1 MNDEVFNLLG
11 ENGFV
16 IDKTGE
22 FLKATENVDLK
33 TVVEELVELK
43 STLDKKANEEV
54 DVLTVSKDIMNSVEN
69 IDFIIKGDDIVK
81 SSSAESLK
89 QITETMAKFKESF
102 KFIGEYIAS
111 EKTLRQREEDYLA
124 AKSDLENAI
133 KNIDQRTDLTPALKT
148 REVLRLKNAVI
159 VCKNAGIEA
168 FDLFVENKKHYE
180 ESVRNVDIKEFKEV
194 LLEIVLD
201 LERIINSLSLTA
213 KNKIALRGILNQ
225 MKDSVSNKVLQDKFD
240 ALCQK
245 YSLQFVGKEAA
256 MVKDEMP
263 GETIEENIAEGFER
277 DHNIWTTPVEPI
289 TSNPLDEKNPEKIE
303 KKKNNINWLLDE
315 LKRLNPD
322 NEFELEDTKSTIY
335 DAKINCDKSIKELTL
350 PYGYY
355 YLSNSITNRFSTDA
369 DILNV
374 EIGTLKREET
384 TSVTTEVIPEEVKP
398 NKLEDSLPKP
408 PVVLPENDFD
418 QIRETPITETMDLS
432 EFENDPDYPEYKNDL
447 GVPDFVINTEDVQ
460 NTASR
465 IPANKKTKVTKTR
478 RAKMAQG
485 VKKLLTASAVVGI
498 ASGLA
503 LSSVALATLGGS
515 ALVIKRLISKEYR
528 DNIKASGI
536 VEPMLEEENMPET
549 WQGLKKVIPA
559 FQNGFKKAMNMKRN
573 KVEDDLNDLN
583 EEVAAAVGRGR

>member
-1 MNDEVFNLLG
+1 MNDDVFNLLG

-22 FLKATENVDLK
+22 FLKATENIDLK
-33 TVVEELVELK
+33 TVVDELVELK
-43 STLDKKANEEV
+43 NAMDKKANEEV
-54 DVLTVSKDIMNSVEN
+54 DVLTISKDIMNSVEN
-69 IDFIIKGDDIVK
+69 IDFIIKGDELVK
-81 SSSAESLK
+81 SSNEESLK
-89 QITETMAKFKESF
+89 RIDNAMAKFRESF
-102 KFIGEYIAS
+102 RFIGEYIIS
-111 EKTLRQREEDYLA
+111 ERNLRQREEDYLA
-124 AKSDLENAI
+124 AKNDLENAI

-148 REVLRLKNAVI
+148 REVLRLKNAEE
-159 VCKNAGIEA
+159 VCKKAYIQA
-168 FDLFVENKKHYE
+168 FDLFIENKKHYE
-180 ESVRNVDIKEFKEV
+180 NSIKNVDIREFKDI
-194 LLEIVLD
+194 LSNIVYD
-201 LERIINSLSLTA
+201 LERIINSLSLNS
-213 KNKIALRGILNQ
+213 KNKNEIEKIIREMKSITSNQ
-225 MKDSVSNKVLQDKFD
+225 ELQEQFD

-245 YSLQFVGKEAA
+245 YSLKYVGKEES
-256 MVKDEMP
+256 MVKDEFV
-263 GETIEENIAEGFER
+263 ENVSESFER

-374 EIGTLKREET
+374 EIGTLEREVT
-384 TSVTTEVIPEEVKP
+384 SSVTTEVVPEEVKP

-418 QIRETPITETMDLS
+418 QIRETPITEVMDLS

-515 ALVIKRLISKEYR
+515 ALVIKKLISKEYR

-559 FQNGFKKAMNMKRN
+559 FQNGFKKAMSMIKNRPE
-573 KVEDDLNDLN
+573 EDLKDLDEQV
-583 EEVAAAVGRGR
+583 EEVVGRGR

>member
-148 REVLRLKNAVI
+148 REVLRLKNAEE
-159 VCKNAGIEA
+159 VCKKAYIQA
-168 FDLFVENKKHYE
+168 FDLFIENKKHYE
-180 ESVRNVDIKEFKEV
+180 NSIKNVDIREFKDI
-194 LLEIVLD
+194 LSNIVYD
-201 LERIINSLSLTA
+201 LERIINSLSLNS
-213 KNKIALRGILNQ
+213 KNKNEIEKIIREMKSITSNQ
-225 MKDSVSNKVLQDKFD
+225 ELQEQFD

-245 YSLQFVGKEAA
+245 YSLKYVGKEES
-256 MVKDEMP
+256 MVKDEFV
-263 GETIEENIAEGFER
+263 ENVSESFER

-374 EIGTLKREET
+374 EIGTLEREVT
-384 TSVTTEVIPEEVKP
+384 SSVTTEVVPEEVKP

-418 QIRETPITETMDLS
+418 QIRETPITEVMDLS

-515 ALVIKRLISKEYR
+515 ALVIKKLISKEYR

-559 FQNGFKKAMNMKRN
+559 FQNGFKKAMSMIKNRPE
-573 KVEDDLNDLN
+573 EDLKDLDEQV
-583 EEVAAAVGRGR
+583 EEVVGRGR

>member
-1 MNDEVFNLLG
+1 MNDDVFNLLG
-11 ENGFV
+11 ETGFV

-22 FLKATENVDLK
+22 FLKATENIDLK
-33 TVVEELVELK
+33 TVVDELVELK
-43 STLDKKANEEV
+43 NAMDKKANEEV
-54 DVLTVSKDIMNSVEN
+54 DVLTISKDIMNSVEN
-69 IDFIIKGDDIVK
+69 IDFIIKGDELVK
-81 SSSAESLK
+81 SSNEESLK
-89 QITETMAKFKESF
+89 RIDNAMAKFRESF
-102 KFIGEYIAS
+102 RFIGEYIAS
-111 EKTLRQREEDYLA
+111 ERTLRQREEDYLA

-148 REVLRLKNAVI
+148 REVLRLKNAEE
-159 VCKNAGIEA
+159 VCKMASIEA

-180 ESVRNVDIKEFKEV
+180 ESVRNVDIKQV

-240 ALCQK
+240 ALCKK

-263 GETIEENIAEGFER
+263 GETKKENISEGFER

-374 EIGTLKREET
+374 EIGTLEREVT
-384 TSVTTEVIPEEVKP
+384 ASVTTEVVPEEVKP

-418 QIRETPITETMDLS
+418 QIRETPITEVMDLS

-515 ALVIKRLISKEYR
+515 ALVIKKLISKEYR

-559 FQNGFKKAMNMKRN
+559 FQNGFKKAMSMIKNRPE
-573 KVEDDLNDLN
+573 EDLKDLDEQV
-583 EEVAAAVGRGR
+583 EEVVGRGR

>member
-1 MNDEVFNLLG
+1 MKDDVFNLLG

-22 FLKATENVDLK
+22 FLKATENIDLK
-33 TVVEELVELK
+33 TVVDELVELK
-43 STLDKKANEEV
+43 NAMDKKANEEV
-54 DVLTVSKDIMNSVEN
+54 DVLTISKDIMNSVEN
-69 IDFIIKGDDIVK
+69 IDFIIKGDELVK
-81 SSSAESLK
+81 SSNEESLK
-89 QITETMAKFKESF
+89 RIDNAMAKFRESF
-102 KFIGEYIAS
+102 RFIGEYIIS
-111 EKTLRQREEDYLA
+111 ERTLRQREEDYLA

-148 REVLRLKNAVI
+148 REVLRLKNAEE
-159 VCKNAGIEA
+159 VCKKAYIQA
-168 FDLFVENKKHYE
+168 FDLFIENKKHYE
-180 ESVRNVDIKEFKEV
+180 NSIKNVDIREFKDI
-194 LLEIVLD
+194 LSNIVYD
-201 LERIINSLSLTA
+201 LERIINSLSLNS
-213 KNKIALRGILNQ
+213 KNKNEIEKIIREMKSITSNQ
-225 MKDSVSNKVLQDKFD
+225 ELQEQFD

-245 YSLQFVGKEAA
+245 YSLKYVGKEEA
-256 MVKDEMP
+256 MVKDEFV
-263 GETIEENIAEGFER
+263 ENVSESFER

-289 TSNPLDEKNPEKIE
+289 VPNPLDEKNPEKIE

-322 NEFELEDTKSTIY
+322 NEFELEDTNSPVY
-335 DAKINCDKSIKELTL
+335 DAKINCDKSIKELIL

-374 EIGTLKREET
+374 EIGTLEREVT
-384 TSVTTEVIPEEVKP
+384 ASVTTEVVPEEVKP

-418 QIRETPITETMDLS
+418 QIRETPITEVMDLS

-515 ALVIKRLISKEYR
+515 ALVIKKLISKEYR

-559 FQNGFKKAMNMKRN
+559 FQNGFKKAMSMIKNRPE
-573 KVEDDLNDLN
+573 EDLKDLDEQV
-583 EEVAAAVGRGR
+583 EEVVGRGR

>member
-1 MNDEVFNLLG
+1 MNDDVFNLLG

-22 FLKATENVDLK
+22 FLKATENIDLK
-33 TVVEELVELK
+33 TVVDELVELK
-43 STLDKKANEEV
+43 NAMDKKANEEV
-54 DVLTVSKDIMNSVEN
+54 DVLTISKDIMNYVEN
-69 IDFIIKGDDIVK
+69 IDFIIKGDELVK
-81 SSSAESLK
+81 SSNEESLK
-89 QITETMAKFKESF
+89 RIDNAMAKFRESF
-102 KFIGEYIAS
+102 RFIGEYIIS
-111 EKTLRQREEDYLA
+111 ERNLRQREEDYLA
-124 AKSDLENAI
+124 AKNDLENAI

-148 REVLRLKNAVI
+148 REVLRLKNAEE
-159 VCKNAGIEA
+159 VCKKAYIQA
-168 FDLFVENKKHYE
+168 FDLFIENKKHYE
-180 ESVRNVDIKEFKEV
+180 NSIKNVDIREFKDI
-194 LLEIVLD
+194 LSNIVYD
-201 LERIINSLSLTA
+201 LERIINSLSLNS
-213 KNKIALRGILNQ
+213 KNKNEIEKIIREMKSITSNQ
-225 MKDSVSNKVLQDKFD
+225 ELQEQFD

-245 YSLQFVGKEAA
+245 YSLKYVGKEEA
-256 MVKDEMP
+256 MVKDEFV
-263 GETIEENIAEGFER
+263 ENVSESFER

-289 TSNPLDEKNPEKIE
+289 VPNPLDEKNPEKIE

-322 NEFELEDTKSTIY
+322 NEFELEDTNSPVY
-335 DAKINCDKSIKELTL
+335 DAKINCDKSIKELIL

-374 EIGTLKREET
+374 EIGTLEREVT
-384 TSVTTEVIPEEVKP
+384 APVTTEVVPEEVKP

-418 QIRETPITETMDLS
+418 QIRETPITEVMDLS

-515 ALVIKRLISKEYR
+515 ALVIKKLISKEYR

-559 FQNGFKKAMNMKRN
+559 FQNGFKKAMSMIKNRPE
-573 KVEDDLNDLN
+573 EDLKDLDEQV
-583 EEVAAAVGRGR
+583 EEVVGRGR

>member
-1 MNDEVFNLLG
+1 MNDDVFNLLG

-22 FLKATENVDLK
+22 FLKATENIDLK
-33 TVVEELVELK
+33 TVVDELVELK
-43 STLDKKANEEV
+43 NAMDKKANEEV
-54 DVLTVSKDIMNSVEN
+54 DVLTISKDIMNYVEN
-69 IDFIIKGDDIVK
+69 IDFIIKGDELVK
-81 SSSAESLK
+81 SSNEESLK
-89 QITETMAKFKESF
+89 RIDNAMAKFRESF
-102 KFIGEYIAS
+102 RFIGEYIIS
-111 EKTLRQREEDYLA
+111 ERNLRQREEDYLA

-148 REVLRLKNAVI
+148 REVLRLKNAEE
-159 VCKNAGIEA
+159 VCKKAYIQA
-168 FDLFVENKKHYE
+168 FDLFIENKKHYE
-180 ESVRNVDIKEFKEV
+180 NSIKNVDIREFKDI
-194 LLEIVLD
+194 LSNIVYD
-201 LERIINSLSLTA
+201 LERIINSLSLNS
-213 KNKIALRGILNQ
+213 KNKNEIEKIIREMKSITSNQ
-225 MKDSVSNKVLQDKFD
+225 ELQEQFD

-245 YSLQFVGKEAA
+245 YSLKYVGKEEA
-256 MVKDEMP
+256 MVKDEFV
-263 GETIEENIAEGFER
+263 ENVSESFER

-289 TSNPLDEKNPEKIE
+289 VPNPLDEKNPEKIE

-322 NEFELEDTKSTIY
+322 NEFELEDTNSPVY
-335 DAKINCDKSIKELTL
+335 DAKINCDKSIKELIL

-374 EIGTLKREET
+374 EIGTLEREVT
-384 TSVTTEVIPEEVKP
+384 ASVTTEVVPEEVKP

-418 QIRETPITETMDLS
+418 QIRETPITEVMDLS

-498 ASGLA
+498 ASRLA

-515 ALVIKRLISKEYR
+515 ALVIKKLISKEYR

-559 FQNGFKKAMNMKRN
+559 FQNGFKKAMSMIKNRPE
-573 KVEDDLNDLN
+573 EDLKDLDEQV
-583 EEVAAAVGRGR
+583 EEVVGRGR

>member
-1 MNDEVFNLLG
+1 MNDDVFNLLG

-22 FLKATENVDLK
+22 FLKATENIDLK
-33 TVVEELVELK
+33 TVVDELVELK
-43 STLDKKANEEV
+43 NAMDKKANEEV
-54 DVLTVSKDIMNSVEN
+54 DVLTISKDIMNSVEN
-69 IDFIIKGDDIVK
+69 IDFIIKGDELVK
-81 SSSAESLK
+81 SSNEESLK
-89 QITETMAKFKESF
+89 RIDNAMAKFRESF
-102 KFIGEYIAS
+102 RFIGEYIIS
-111 EKTLRQREEDYLA
+111 ERNLRQREEDYLA

-148 REVLRLKNAVI
+148 REVLRLKNAEE
-159 VCKNAGIEA
+159 VCKKAYIQA
-168 FDLFVENKKHYE
+168 FDLFIENKKHYE
-180 ESVRNVDIKEFKEV
+180 NSIKNVDIREFKDI
-194 LLEIVLD
+194 LSNIVYD
-201 LERIINSLSLTA
+201 LERIINSLSLNS
-213 KNKIALRGILNQ
+213 KNKNEIEKIIREMKSITSNQ
-225 MKDSVSNKVLQDKFD
+225 ELQEQFD

-245 YSLQFVGKEAA
+245 YSLKYVGKEEA
-256 MVKDEMP
+256 MVKDEFV
-263 GETIEENIAEGFER
+263 ENVSESFER

-289 TSNPLDEKNPEKIE
+289 VPNPLDEKNPEKIE

-374 EIGTLKREET
+374 EIGTLEREVT
-384 TSVTTEVIPEEVKP
+384 ASVTTEVVPEEVKP

-418 QIRETPITETMDLS
+418 QIRETPITEVMDLS

-515 ALVIKRLISKEYR
+515 ALVIKKLISKEYR

-549 WQGLKKVIPA
+549 WQGLKKIIPA
-559 FQNGFKKAMNMKRN
+559 FQNGFKKAMSMIKNRPE
-573 KVEDDLNDLN
+573 EDLKDLDEQV
-583 EEVAAAVGRGR
+583 EEVVGRGR

>member
-1 MNDEVFNLLG
+1 MNDDVFNLLG

-22 FLKATENVDLK
+22 FLKATENIDLK
-33 TVVEELVELK
+33 TVVDELVELK
-43 STLDKKANEEV
+43 NAMDKKANEEV
-54 DVLTVSKDIMNSVEN
+54 DVLTISKDIMNSVEN
-69 IDFIIKGDDIVK
+69 IDFIIKGDELVK
-81 SSSAESLK
+81 SSNEESLK
-89 QITETMAKFKESF
+89 RIDNAMAKFRESF
-102 KFIGEYIAS
+102 RFIGEYIIS
-111 EKTLRQREEDYLA
+111 ERNLRQREEDYLA
-124 AKSDLENAI
+124 AKNDLENAI

-148 REVLRLKNAVI
+148 REVLRLKNAEE
-159 VCKNAGIEA
+159 VCKKAYIQA
-168 FDLFVENKKHYE
+168 FDLFIENKKHYE
-180 ESVRNVDIKEFKEV
+180 NSIKNVDIREFKDI
-194 LLEIVLD
+194 LSNIVYD
-201 LERIINSLSLTA
+201 LERIINSLSLNS
-213 KNKIALRGILNQ
+213 KNKNEIEKIIREMKSITSNQ
-225 MKDSVSNKVLQDKFD
+225 ELQEQFD

-245 YSLQFVGKEAA
+245 YSLKYVGKEEA
-256 MVKDEMP
+256 MVKDEFV
-263 GETIEENIAEGFER
+263 ENVSESFER

-289 TSNPLDEKNPEKIE
+289 VPNPLDEKNPEKIE

-322 NEFELEDTKSTIY
+322 NEFELEDTNSPVY
-335 DAKINCDKSIKELTL
+335 DAKINCDKSIKELIL

-374 EIGTLKREET
+374 EIGTLEREVT
-384 TSVTTEVIPEEVKP
+384 SSVTTEVVPEEVKP

-418 QIRETPITETMDLS
+418 QIRETPITEVMDLS

-515 ALVIKRLISKEYR
+515 ALVIKKLISKEYR

-559 FQNGFKKAMNMKRN
+559 FQNGFKKAMSMIKNRPE
-573 KVEDDLNDLN
+573 EDLKDLDEQV
-583 EEVAAAVGRGR
+583 EEVVGRGR

>member
-1 MNDEVFNLLG
+1 MNDDVFNLLG

-22 FLKATENVDLK
+22 FLKATENIDLK
-33 TVVEELVELK
+33 TVVDELVELK
-43 STLDKKANEEV
+43 NAMDKKANEEV
-54 DVLTVSKDIMNSVEN
+54 DVLTISKDIMNSVEN
-69 IDFIIKGDDIVK
+69 IDFIIKGDELVK
-81 SSSAESLK
+81 SSNEESLK
-89 QITETMAKFKESF
+89 RIDNAMAKFRESF
-102 KFIGEYIAS
+102 RFIGEYIAS
-111 EKTLRQREEDYLA
+111 ERTLRQREEDYLA

-148 REVLRLKNAVI
+148 REVLRLKNAEE
-159 VCKNAGIEA
+159 VCKKAYIQA
-168 FDLFVENKKHYE
+168 FDLFIENKKHYE
-180 ESVRNVDIKEFKEV
+180 NSIKNVDIREFKDI
-194 LLEIVLD
+194 LSNIVYD
-201 LERIINSLSLTA
+201 LERIINSLSLNS
-213 KNKIALRGILNQ
+213 KNKNEIEKIIREMKSITSNQ
-225 MKDSVSNKVLQDKFD
+225 ELQEQFD

-245 YSLQFVGKEAA
+245 YSLKYVGKEES
-256 MVKDEMP
+256 MVKDEFV
-263 GETIEENIAEGFER
+263 ENVSESFER

-374 EIGTLKREET
+374 EIGTLEREVT
-384 TSVTTEVIPEEVKP
+384 SSVTTEVVPEEVKP

-418 QIRETPITETMDLS
+418 QIRETPITEVMDLS

-515 ALVIKRLISKEYR
+515 ALVIKKLISKEYR

-559 FQNGFKKAMNMKRN
+559 FQNGFKKAMSMIKNRPE
-573 KVEDDLNDLN
+573 EDLKDLDEQV
-583 EEVAAAVGRGR
+583 EEVVGRGR

>member
-1 MNDEVFNLLG
+1 MNDDVFNLLG

-22 FLKATENVDLK
+22 FLKATENIDLK
-33 TVVEELVELK
+33 TVVDELVELK
-43 STLDKKANEEV
+43 NAMDKKANEEV
-54 DVLTVSKDIMNSVEN
+54 DVLTISKDIMNSVEN
-69 IDFIIKGDDIVK
+69 IDFIIKGDELVK
-81 SSSAESLK
+81 SSNEESLK
-89 QITETMAKFKESF
+89 RIDNAIAKFRENF
-102 KFIGEYIAS
+102 RFIGEYIIS
-111 EKTLRQREEDYLA
+111 ERNLRQREEDYLA

-148 REVLRLKNAVI
+148 REVLRLKNAEE
-159 VCKNAGIEA
+159 VCKKAYIQA
-168 FDLFVENKKHYE
+168 FDLFIENKKHYE
-180 ESVRNVDIKEFKEV
+180 NSIKNVDIREFKDI
-194 LLEIVLD
+194 LSNIVYD
-201 LERIINSLSLTA
+201 LERIINSLSLNS
-213 KNKIALRGILNQ
+213 KNKNEIEKIIREMKSITSNQ
-225 MKDSVSNKVLQDKFD
+225 ELQEQFD

-245 YSLQFVGKEAA
+245 YSLKYVGKEEA
-256 MVKDEMP
+256 MVKDEFV
-263 GETIEENIAEGFER
+263 ENVSESFER

-374 EIGTLKREET
+374 EIGTLEREVT
-384 TSVTTEVIPEEVKP
+384 ASVTTEVVPEEVKP

-418 QIRETPITETMDLS
+418 QIRETPITEVMDLS

-515 ALVIKRLISKEYR
+515 ALVIKKLISKEYR

-559 FQNGFKKAMNMKRN
+559 FQNGFKKAMSMIKNRPE
-573 KVEDDLNDLN
+573 EDLKDLDEQV
-583 EEVAAAVGRGR
+583 EEVVGRGR

>member
-1 MNDEVFNLLG
+1 MNDDIFNLLG

-33 TVVEELVELK
+33 TVVDELVELK
-43 STLDKKANEEV
+43 STLDKKANEDV

-69 IDFIIKGDDIVK
+69 IDFIIKGDDLIK
-81 SSSAESLK
+81 SSSEESLK
-89 QITETMAKFKESF
+89 KINEAMAKFRESF
-102 KFIGEYIAS
+102 RFIGEYIAS
-111 EKTLRQREEDYLA
+111 ERNLRQREEDYLT
-124 AKSDLENAI
+124 AKNDLENAI

-148 REVLRLKNAVI
+148 REVLRLKNAEE
-159 VCKNAGIEA
+159 VCKNAGIQA
-168 FDLFVENKKHYE
+168 FDLFVENKKKYE
-180 ESVRNVDIKEFKEV
+180 NAITNVNINEFKEI
-194 LLEIVLD
+194 LLDIVLD
-201 LERIINSLSLTA
+201 LEIILNSLSLSA
-213 KNKIALRGILNQ
+213 KNKIAIRGILNK
-225 MKDSVSNKVLQDKFD
+225 MKDSISNRVLQEKFD

-245 YSLQFVGKEAA
+245 YSLKYVGKEEA
-256 MVKDEMP
+256 MVKEEMP
-263 GETIEENIAEGFER
+263 SETKEEVSESFEKNN
-277 DHNIWTTPVEPI
+277 NIWTTPVE
-289 TSNPLDEKNPEKIE
+289 TTVSNSLDEKNAEKSE
-303 KKKNNINWLLDE
+303 KKKNNIKWLLDE

-335 DAKINCDKSIKELTL
+335 DAKINCDKSIKELIL

-374 EIGTLKREET
+374 EIGTLKKEEIA
-384 TSVTTEVIPEEVKP
+384 SVIPEVAPEEVIS
-398 NKLEDSLPKP
+398 NELENTESKP

-418 QIRETPITETMDLS
+418 QIRETPVTETMDLS

-478 RAKMAQG
+478 RAKMALG
-485 VKKLLTASAVVGI
+485 VKKLLTASAIVGI

-503 LSSVALATLGGS
+503 LSSVAIATLGGS
-515 ALVIKRLISKEYR
+515 ALVVKRLISKEYR
-528 DNIKASGI
+528 DNIKASGV

-559 FQNGFKKAMNMKRN
+559 FQNGFKKAMNMKRK

>member
-1 MNDEVFNLLG
+1 MNDDVFNLLG

-22 FLKATENVDLK
+22 FLKATENIDLK
-33 TVVEELVELK
+33 TVVDELVELK
-43 STLDKKANEEV
+43 NAMDKKANEEV
-54 DVLTVSKDIMNSVEN
+54 DVLTISKDIMNSVEN
-69 IDFIIKGDDIVK
+69 IDFIIKGDELVK
-81 SSSAESLK
+81 SSNEESLK
-89 QITETMAKFKESF
+89 RIDNAMAKFRESF
-102 KFIGEYIAS
+102 RFIGEYIAS
-111 EKTLRQREEDYLA
+111 ERTLRQREEDYLA

-148 REVLRLKNAVI
+148 REVLRLKNAEE
-159 VCKNAGIEA
+159 VCKKAYIQA
-168 FDLFVENKKHYE
+168 FDLFIENKKHYE
-180 ESVRNVDIKEFKEV
+180 NSIKNVDIREFKDI
-194 LLEIVLD
+194 LSNIVYD
-201 LERIINSLSLTA
+201 LERIINSLSLNS
-213 KNKIALRGILNQ
+213 KNKNEIEKIIREMKSITSNQ
-225 MKDSVSNKVLQDKFD
+225 ELQEQFD

-245 YSLQFVGKEAA
+245 YSLKYVGKEES
-256 MVKDEMP
+256 MVKDEFV
-263 GETIEENIAEGFER
+263 ENVSESFER

-374 EIGTLKREET
+374 EIGTLEREVT
-384 TSVTTEVIPEEVKP
+384 ASVTTEVVPEEVKP

-418 QIRETPITETMDLS
+418 QIRETPITEVMDLS

-515 ALVIKRLISKEYR
+515 ALVIKKLISKEYR

-559 FQNGFKKAMNMKRN
+559 FQNGFKKAMSMIKNRPE
-573 KVEDDLNDLN
+573 EDLKDLDEQV
-583 EEVAAAVGRGR
+583 EEVVGRGR

>member
-1 MNDEVFNLLG
+1 MNDDVFNLLG

-22 FLKATENVDLK
+22 FLKATENIDLK
-33 TVVEELVELK
+33 TVVDELVELK
-43 STLDKKANEEV
+43 NAMDKKANEEV
-54 DVLTVSKDIMNSVEN
+54 DVLTISKDIMNSVEN
-69 IDFIIKGDDIVK
+69 IDFIIKGDELVK
-81 SSSAESLK
+81 SSNEESLK
-89 QITETMAKFKESF
+89 RIDNAMAKFRESF
-102 KFIGEYIAS
+102 RFIGEYIIS
-111 EKTLRQREEDYLA
+111 ERNLRQREEDYLA
-124 AKSDLENAI
+124 AKNDLENAI

-148 REVLRLKNAVI
+148 REVLRLKNAEE
-159 VCKNAGIEA
+159 VCKKAYIQA
-168 FDLFVENKKHYE
+168 FDLFIENKKHYE
-180 ESVRNVDIKEFKEV
+180 NSIKNVDIREFKDI
-194 LLEIVLD
+194 LSNIVYD
-201 LERIINSLSLTA
+201 LERIINSLSLNS
-213 KNKIALRGILNQ
+213 KNKNEIEKIIREMKSITSNQ
-225 MKDSVSNKVLQDKFD
+225 ELQEQFD

-245 YSLQFVGKEAA
+245 YSLKYVGKEEA
-256 MVKDEMP
+256 MVKDEFV
-263 GETIEENIAEGFER
+263 ENVSESFER

-289 TSNPLDEKNPEKIE
+289 VPNPLDEKNPEKIE

-322 NEFELEDTKSTIY
+322 NEFELEDTNSPVY
-335 DAKINCDKSIKELTL
+335 DAKINCDKSIKELIL

-374 EIGTLKREET
+374 EIGTLEREVT
-384 TSVTTEVIPEEVKP
+384 ASVTTEVVTEEVKP

-418 QIRETPITETMDLS
+418 QIRETPITEVMDLS

-515 ALVIKRLISKEYR
+515 ALVIKKLISKEYR

-559 FQNGFKKAMNMKRN
+559 FQNGFKKAMSMIKNRPE
-573 KVEDDLNDLN
+573 EDLKDLDEQV
-583 EEVAAAVGRGR
+583 EEVVGRGR

>member
-1 MNDEVFNLLG
+1 MNDDIFNLLG

-22 FLKATENVDLK
+22 FLKATENIDLK
-33 TVVEELVELK
+33 TVVDELVELK

-69 IDFIIKGDDIVK
+69 IDFIIKGDDLVK
-81 SSSAESLK
+81 SSSEESLK
-89 QITETMAKFKESF
+89 KINEAMAKFRESF
-102 KFIGEYIAS
+102 RFIGEYIAS
-111 EKTLRQREEDYLA
+111 ERNLRQREEDYLT
-124 AKSDLENAI
+124 AKNDLENAI

-148 REVLRLKNAVI
+148 REVLRLKNAEE
-159 VCKNAGIEA
+159 VCKNAGIQA
-168 FDLFVENKKHYE
+168 FDLFVENKKKYE
-180 ESVRNVDIKEFKEV
+180 NAITNVNINEFKEI
-194 LLEIVLD
+194 LLDIVLD
-201 LERIINSLSLTA
+201 LEIILNSLSLSA
-213 KNKIALRGILNQ
+213 KNKIAIRGILNK
-225 MKDSVSNKVLQDKFD
+225 MKDSISNRVLQEKFD

-245 YSLQFVGKEAA
+245 YSLKYVGKEEA
-256 MVKDEMP
+256 MVKEEMP
-263 GETIEENIAEGFER
+263 SETKEEVSESFEKNN
-277 DHNIWTTPVEPI
+277 NIWTTPVETTVPN
-289 TSNPLDEKNPEKIE
+289 SLDEKNAEKSE
-303 KKKNNINWLLDE
+303 KKKNNIKWLLDE

-335 DAKINCDKSIKELTL
+335 DAKINCDKSIKELIL

-374 EIGTLKREET
+374 EIGTLKKEKIA
-384 TSVTTEVIPEEVKP
+384 SVTPEVAPEEVIS
-398 NKLEDSLPKP
+398 NELENTESKP

-418 QIRETPITETMDLS
+418 QIRETPVTETMDLS

-478 RAKMAQG
+478 RAKMALG
-485 VKKLLTASAVVGI
+485 VKKLLTASAIVGI

-503 LSSVALATLGGS
+503 LSSVAIATLGGS
-515 ALVIKRLISKEYR
+515 ALVVKRLISKEYR
-528 DNIKASGI
+528 DNIKASGV

>member
-1 MNDEVFNLLG
+1 MNDDVFNLLG

-22 FLKATENVDLK
+22 FLKATENIDLK
-33 TVVEELVELK
+33 TVVDELVELK
-43 STLDKKANEEV
+43 NAMDKKANEEV
-54 DVLTVSKDIMNSVEN
+54 DVLTISKDIMNSVEN
-69 IDFIIKGDDIVK
+69 IDFIIKGDELVK
-81 SSSAESLK
+81 SSNEESLK
-89 QITETMAKFKESF
+89 RIDNAMAKFRESF
-102 KFIGEYIAS
+102 RFIGEYIAS
-111 EKTLRQREEDYLA
+111 ERTLRQREEDYLA

-148 REVLRLKNAVI
+148 REVLRLKNAEE
-159 VCKNAGIEA
+159 VCKKAYIQA
-168 FDLFVENKKHYE
+168 FDLFIENKKHYE
-180 ESVRNVDIKEFKEV
+180 NSIKNVDIREFKDI
-194 LLEIVLD
+194 LSNIVYD
-201 LERIINSLSLTA
+201 LERIINSLSLNS
-213 KNKIALRGILNQ
+213 KNKNEIEKIIREMKSITSNQ
-225 MKDSVSNKVLQDKFD
+225 ELQEQFD

-245 YSLQFVGKEAA
+245 YSLKYVGKEEA
-256 MVKDEMP
+256 MVKDEFV
-263 GETIEENIAEGFER
+263 ENVSESFER

-289 TSNPLDEKNPEKIE
+289 VPNPLDEKNPEKIE

-322 NEFELEDTKSTIY
+322 NEFELEDTNSPVY
-335 DAKINCDKSIKELTL
+335 DAKINCDKSIKELIL

-374 EIGTLKREET
+374 EIGTLEREVT
-384 TSVTTEVIPEEVKP
+384 ASVTTEVVPEEVKP

-418 QIRETPITETMDLS
+418 QIRETPITEVMDLS

-515 ALVIKRLISKEYR
+515 ALVIKKLISKEYR

-559 FQNGFKKAMNMKRN
+559 FQNGFKKAMSMIKNRPE
-573 KVEDDLNDLN
+573 EDLKDLDEQV
-583 EEVAAAVGRGR
+583 EEVVGRGR

>member
-1 MNDEVFNLLG
+1 MNDDVFNLLG

-22 FLKATENVDLK
+22 FLKATENIDLK
-33 TVVEELVELK
+33 TVVDELVELK
-43 STLDKKANEEV
+43 NAMDKKANEEV
-54 DVLTVSKDIMNSVEN
+54 DVLTISKDIMNSVEN
-69 IDFIIKGDDIVK
+69 IDFIIKGDELVK
-81 SSSAESLK
+81 SSNEESLK
-89 QITETMAKFKESF
+89 RIDNAMAKFRESF
-102 KFIGEYIAS
+102 RFIGEYIIS
-111 EKTLRQREEDYLA
+111 ERNLRQREEDYLA

-148 REVLRLKNAVI
+148 REVLRLKNAEE
-159 VCKNAGIEA
+159 VCKKAYIQA
-168 FDLFVENKKHYE
+168 FDLFIENKKHYE
-180 ESVRNVDIKEFKEV
+180 NSIKNVDIREFKDI
-194 LLEIVLD
+194 LSNIVYD
-201 LERIINSLSLTA
+201 LERIINSLSLNS
-213 KNKIALRGILNQ
+213 KNKNEIEKIIREMKSITSNQ
-225 MKDSVSNKVLQDKFD
+225 ELQEQFD

-245 YSLQFVGKEAA
+245 YSLKYVGKEES
-256 MVKDEMP
+256 MVKDEFV
-263 GETIEENIAEGFER
+263 ENVSESFER

-374 EIGTLKREET
+374 EIGTLEREVT
-384 TSVTTEVIPEEVKP
+384 ASVTTEVVPEEVKP

-418 QIRETPITETMDLS
+418 QIRETPITEVMDLS

-515 ALVIKRLISKEYR
+515 ALVIKKLISKEYR

-559 FQNGFKKAMNMKRN
+559 FQNGFKKAMSMIKNRPE
-573 KVEDDLNDLN
+573 EDLKDLDEQV
-583 EEVAAAVGRGR
+583 EEVVGRGR

>member
-1 MNDEVFNLLG
+1 MKDDVFNLLG

-22 FLKATENVDLK
+22 FLKATENIDLK
-33 TVVEELVELK
+33 TVVDELVELK
-43 STLDKKANEEV
+43 NAMDKKANEEV
-54 DVLTVSKDIMNSVEN
+54 DVLTISKDIMNSVEN
-69 IDFIIKGDDIVK
+69 IDFIIKGDELVK
-81 SSSAESLK
+81 SSNEESLK
-89 QITETMAKFKESF
+89 RIDNAMAKFRESF
-102 KFIGEYIAS
+102 RFIGEYIIS
-111 EKTLRQREEDYLA
+111 ERNLRQREEDYLA

-148 REVLRLKNAVI
+148 REVLRLKNAEE
-159 VCKNAGIEA
+159 VCKKAYIQA
-168 FDLFVENKKHYE
+168 FDLFIENKKHYE
-180 ESVRNVDIKEFKEV
+180 NSIKNVDIREFKDI
-194 LLEIVLD
+194 LSNIVYD
-201 LERIINSLSLTA
+201 LERIINSLSLNS
-213 KNKIALRGILNQ
+213 KNKNEIEKIIREMKSITSNQ
-225 MKDSVSNKVLQDKFD
+225 ELQEQFD

-245 YSLQFVGKEAA
+245 YSLKYVGKEEA
-256 MVKDEMP
+256 MVKDEFV
-263 GETIEENIAEGFER
+263 ENVSESFER

-289 TSNPLDEKNPEKIE
+289 VPNPLDEKNPEKIE

-374 EIGTLKREET
+374 EIGTLEREVT
-384 TSVTTEVIPEEVKP
+384 ASVTTEVVPEEVKP

-418 QIRETPITETMDLS
+418 QIRETPITEVMDLS

-515 ALVIKRLISKEYR
+515 ALVIKKLISKEYR

-559 FQNGFKKAMNMKRN
+559 FQNGFKKAMSMIKNRPE
-573 KVEDDLNDLN
+573 EDLKDLDEQV
-583 EEVAAAVGRGR
+583 EEVVGRGR

>member
-1 MNDEVFNLLG
+1 MNDDVFNLLG

-22 FLKATENVDLK
+22 FLKATENIDLK
-33 TVVEELVELK
+33 TVVDELVELK
-43 STLDKKANEEV
+43 NAMDKKANEEV
-54 DVLTVSKDIMNSVEN
+54 DVLTISKDIMNSVEN
-69 IDFIIKGDDIVK
+69 IDFIIKGDEFVK
-81 SSSAESLK
+81 SSNEESLK
-89 QITETMAKFKESF
+89 RIDNAMAKFRESF
-102 KFIGEYIAS
+102 RFIGEYIAS
-111 EKTLRQREEDYLA
+111 ERTLRQREEDYLA

-148 REVLRLKNAVI
+148 REVLRLKNAEE
-159 VCKNAGIEA
+159 VCKKAYIQA
-168 FDLFVENKKHYE
+168 FDLFIENKKHYE
-180 ESVRNVDIKEFKEV
+180 NSIKNVDIREFKDI
-194 LLEIVLD
+194 LSNIVYD
-201 LERIINSLSLTA
+201 LERIINSLSLNS
-213 KNKIALRGILNQ
+213 KNKNEIEKIIREMKSITSNQ
-225 MKDSVSNKVLQDKFD
+225 ELQEQFD

-245 YSLQFVGKEAA
+245 YSLKYVGKEES
-256 MVKDEMP
+256 MVKDEFV
-263 GETIEENIAEGFER
+263 ENVSESFER

-374 EIGTLKREET
+374 EIGTLEREVT
-384 TSVTTEVIPEEVKP
+384 ASVTTEVVPEEVKP

-418 QIRETPITETMDLS
+418 QIRETPITEVMDLS

-515 ALVIKRLISKEYR
+515 ALVIKKLISKEYR

-559 FQNGFKKAMNMKRN
+559 FQNGFKKAMSMIKNRPE
-573 KVEDDLNDLN
+573 EDLKDLDEQV
-583 EEVAAAVGRGR
+583 EEVVGRGR

>member
-1 MNDEVFNLLG
+1 MNDDVFNLLG

-22 FLKATENVDLK
+22 FLKATENIDLK
-33 TVVEELVELK
+33 TVVDELVELK
-43 STLDKKANEEV
+43 NAMDKKANEEV
-54 DVLTVSKDIMNSVEN
+54 DVLTISKDIMNYVEN
-69 IDFIIKGDDIVK
+69 IDFIIKGDELVK
-81 SSSAESLK
+81 SSNEESLK
-89 QITETMAKFKESF
+89 RIDNAMAKFRESF
-102 KFIGEYIAS
+102 RFIGEYIIS
-111 EKTLRQREEDYLA
+111 ERNLRQREEDYLA

-148 REVLRLKNAVI
+148 REVLRLKNAEE
-159 VCKNAGIEA
+159 VCKKAYIQA
-168 FDLFVENKKHYE
+168 FDLFIENKKHYE
-180 ESVRNVDIKEFKEV
+180 NSIKNVDIREFKDI
-194 LLEIVLD
+194 LSNIVYD
-201 LERIINSLSLTA
+201 LERIINSLSLNS
-213 KNKIALRGILNQ
+213 KNKNEIEKIIREMKSITSNQ
-225 MKDSVSNKVLQDKFD
+225 ELQEQFD

-245 YSLQFVGKEAA
+245 YSLKYVGKEEA
-256 MVKDEMP
+256 MVKDEFV
-263 GETIEENIAEGFER
+263 ENVSESFER

-289 TSNPLDEKNPEKIE
+289 VPNPLDEKNPEKIE

-322 NEFELEDTKSTIY
+322 NEFELEDTNSPVY
-335 DAKINCDKSIKELTL
+335 DAKINCDKSIKELIL

-374 EIGTLKREET
+374 EIGTLEREVT
-384 TSVTTEVIPEEVKP
+384 ASVTTEVVPEEVKP

-418 QIRETPITETMDLS
+418 QIRETPITEVMDLS

-515 ALVIKRLISKEYR
+515 ALVIKKLISKEYR

-559 FQNGFKKAMNMKRN
+559 FQNGFKKAMSMIKNRPE
-573 KVEDDLNDLN
+573 EDLKDLDEQV
-583 EEVAAAVGRGR
+583 EEVVGRGR

>member
-1 MNDEVFNLLG
+1 MNDDVFNLLG

-22 FLKATENVDLK
+22 FLKATENIDLK
-33 TVVEELVELK
+33 TVVDELVELK
-43 STLDKKANEEV
+43 NAMDKKANEEV
-54 DVLTVSKDIMNSVEN
+54 DVLTISKDIMNSVEN
-69 IDFIIKGDDIVK
+69 IDFIIKGDELVK
-81 SSSAESLK
+81 SSNEESLK
-89 QITETMAKFKESF
+89 RIDNAMAKFRESF
-102 KFIGEYIAS
+102 RFIGEYIAS
-111 EKTLRQREEDYLA
+111 ERTLRQREEDYLA
-124 AKSDLENAI
+124 AKNDLENAI

-148 REVLRLKNAVI
+148 REVLRLKNAEE
-159 VCKNAGIEA
+159 VCKKAYIQA
-168 FDLFVENKKHYE
+168 FDLFIENKKHYE
-180 ESVRNVDIKEFKEV
+180 NSIKNVDIREFKDI
-194 LLEIVLD
+194 LSNIVYD
-201 LERIINSLSLTA
+201 LERIINSLSLNS
-213 KNKIALRGILNQ
+213 KNKNEIEKIIREMKSITSNQ
-225 MKDSVSNKVLQDKFD
+225 ELQEQFD

-245 YSLQFVGKEAA
+245 YSLKYVGKEEA
-256 MVKDEMP
+256 MVKDEFV
-263 GETIEENIAEGFER
+263 ENVSESFER

-289 TSNPLDEKNPEKIE
+289 VPNPLDEKNPEKIE

-322 NEFELEDTKSTIY
+322 NEFELEDTNSPVY
-335 DAKINCDKSIKELTL
+335 DAKINCDKSIKELIL

-374 EIGTLKREET
+374 EIGTLEREVT
-384 TSVTTEVIPEEVKP
+384 ASVTTEVVPEEVKP

-418 QIRETPITETMDLS
+418 QIRETPITEVMDLS

-515 ALVIKRLISKEYR
+515 ALVIKKLISKEYR

-559 FQNGFKKAMNMKRN
+559 FQNGFKKAMSMIKNRPE
-573 KVEDDLNDLN
+573 EDLKDLDEQV
-583 EEVAAAVGRGR
+583 EEVVGRGR

>member
-1 MNDEVFNLLG
+1 MNDDVFNLLG

-22 FLKATENVDLK
+22 FLKATENIDLK
-33 TVVEELVELK
+33 TVVDELVELK
-43 STLDKKANEEV
+43 NAMDKKANEEV
-54 DVLTVSKDIMNSVEN
+54 DVLTISKDIMNSVEN
-69 IDFIIKGDDIVK
+69 IDFIIKGDELVK
-81 SSSAESLK
+81 SSNEESLK
-89 QITETMAKFKESF
+89 RIDNAMAKFRESF
-102 KFIGEYIAS
+102 RFIGEYIIS
-111 EKTLRQREEDYLA
+111 ERNLRQREEDYLA

-148 REVLRLKNAVI
+148 REVLRLKNAEE
-159 VCKNAGIEA
+159 VCKKAYIQA
-168 FDLFVENKKHYE
+168 FDLFIENKKHYE
-180 ESVRNVDIKEFKEV
+180 NSIKNVDIREFKDI
-194 LLEIVLD
+194 LSNIVYD
-201 LERIINSLSLTA
+201 LERIINSLSLNS
-213 KNKIALRGILNQ
+213 KNKNEIEKIIREMKSITSNQ
-225 MKDSVSNKVLQDKFD
+225 ELQEQFD

-245 YSLQFVGKEAA
+245 YSLQFVGKEES
-256 MVKDEMP
+256 MVKDEFV
-263 GETIEENIAEGFER
+263 ENVSESFER

-322 NEFELEDTKSTIY
+322 NEFELEDTNSPVY
-335 DAKINCDKSIKELTL
+335 DAKINCDKSIKELIL

-374 EIGTLKREET
+374 EIGTLEREVT
-384 TSVTTEVIPEEVKP
+384 ASVTTEVVPEEVKP

-418 QIRETPITETMDLS
+418 QIRETPITEVMDLS

-515 ALVIKRLISKEYR
+515 ALVIKKLISKEYR

-559 FQNGFKKAMNMKRN
+559 FQNGFKKAMSMIKNRPE
-573 KVEDDLNDLN
+573 EDLKDLDEQV
-583 EEVAAAVGRGR
+583 EEVVGRGR

>member
-1 MNDEVFNLLG
+1 MNDDVFNLLG

-22 FLKATENVDLK
+22 FLKATENIDLK
-33 TVVEELVELK
+33 TVVDELVELK
-43 STLDKKANEEV
+43 NAMDKKANEEV
-54 DVLTVSKDIMNSVEN
+54 DVLTISKDIMNSVEN
-69 IDFIIKGDDIVK
+69 IDFIIKGDELVK
-81 SSSAESLK
+81 SSNEESLK
-89 QITETMAKFKESF
+89 RIDNAMAKFRESF
-102 KFIGEYIAS
+102 RFIGEYIIS
-111 EKTLRQREEDYLA
+111 ERNLRQREEDYLA

-148 REVLRLKNAVI
+148 REVLRLKNAEE
-159 VCKNAGIEA
+159 VCKKAYIQA
-168 FDLFVENKKHYE
+168 FDLFIENKKHYE
-180 ESVRNVDIKEFKEV
+180 NSIKNVDIREFKDI
-194 LLEIVLD
+194 LSNIVYD
-201 LERIINSLSLTA
+201 LERIINSLSLNS
-213 KNKIALRGILNQ
+213 KNKNEIEKIIREMKSITSNQ
-225 MKDSVSNKVLQDKFD
+225 ELQEQFD

-245 YSLQFVGKEAA
+245 YSLQFVGKEES
-256 MVKDEMP
+256 MVKDEFV
-263 GETIEENIAEGFER
+263 ENVSESFER

-374 EIGTLKREET
+374 EIGTLEREVT
-384 TSVTTEVIPEEVKP
+384 SSVTTEVVTEEVKP

-418 QIRETPITETMDLS
+418 QIRETPITEVMDLS

-515 ALVIKRLISKEYR
+515 ALVIKKLISKEYR

-559 FQNGFKKAMNMKRN
+559 FQNGFKKAMSMIKNRPE
-573 KVEDDLNDLN
+573 EDLKDLDEQV
-583 EEVAAAVGRGR
+583 EEVVGRGR

>member
-1 MNDEVFNLLG
+1 MKDDVFNLLG

-22 FLKATENVDLK
+22 FLKATENIDLK
-33 TVVEELVELK
+33 TVVDELVELK
-43 STLDKKANEEV
+43 NAMDKKANEEV
-54 DVLTVSKDIMNSVEN
+54 DVLTISKDIMNSVEN
-69 IDFIIKGDDIVK
+69 IDFIIKGDELVK
-81 SSSAESLK
+81 SSNEESLK
-89 QITETMAKFKESF
+89 RIDNAMAKFRESF
-102 KFIGEYIAS
+102 RFIGEYIIS
-111 EKTLRQREEDYLA
+111 ERNLRQREEDYLA

-148 REVLRLKNAVI
+148 REVLRLKNAEE
-159 VCKNAGIEA
+159 VCKKAYIQA
-168 FDLFVENKKHYE
+168 FDLFIENKKHYE
-180 ESVRNVDIKEFKEV
+180 NSIKNVDIREFKDI
-194 LLEIVLD
+194 LSNIVYD
-201 LERIINSLSLTA
+201 LERIINSLSLNS
-213 KNKIALRGILNQ
+213 KNKNEIEKIIREMKSITSNQ
-225 MKDSVSNKVLQDKFD
+225 ELQEQFD

-245 YSLQFVGKEAA
+245 YSLKYVGKEES
-256 MVKDEMP
+256 MVKDEFV
-263 GETIEENIAEGFER
+263 ENVSESFER

-374 EIGTLKREET
+374 EIGTLEREVT
-384 TSVTTEVIPEEVKP
+384 ASVTTEVVPEEVKP

-418 QIRETPITETMDLS
+418 QIRETPITDVMDLS

-515 ALVIKRLISKEYR
+515 ALVIKKLISKEYR

-559 FQNGFKKAMNMKRN
+559 FQNGFKKAMSMIKNRPE
-573 KVEDDLNDLN
+573 EDLKDLDEQV
-583 EEVAAAVGRGR
+583 EEVVGRGR

>member
-1 MNDEVFNLLG
+1 MNDDVFNLLG

-22 FLKATENVDLK
+22 FLKATENIDLK
-33 TVVEELVELK
+33 TVVDELVELK
-43 STLDKKANEEV
+43 NAMEKKANEEV
-54 DVLTVSKDIMNSVEN
+54 DVLTISKDIMNSVEN
-69 IDFIIKGDDIVK
+69 IDFIIKGDELVK
-81 SSSAESLK
+81 SSNEESLK
-89 QITETMAKFKESF
+89 RIDNAMAKFRESF
-102 KFIGEYIAS
+102 RFIGEYIIS
-111 EKTLRQREEDYLA
+111 ERNLRQREEDYLA

-148 REVLRLKNAVI
+148 REVLRLKNAEE
-159 VCKNAGIEA
+159 VCKKAYIQA
-168 FDLFVENKKHYE
+168 FDLFIENKKHYE
-180 ESVRNVDIKEFKEV
+180 NSIKNVDIREFKDI
-194 LLEIVLD
+194 LSNIVYD
-201 LERIINSLSLTA
+201 LERIINSLSLNS
-213 KNKIALRGILNQ
+213 KNKNEIEKIIREMKSITSNQ
-225 MKDSVSNKVLQDKFD
+225 ELQEQFD

-245 YSLQFVGKEAA
+245 YSLKYVGKEEA
-256 MVKDEMP
+256 MVKDEFV
-263 GETIEENIAEGFER
+263 ENVSESFER

-289 TSNPLDEKNPEKIE
+289 VPNPLDEKNPEKIE

-322 NEFELEDTKSTIY
+322 NEFELEDTNSPVY
-335 DAKINCDKSIKELTL
+335 DAKINCDKSIKELIL

-374 EIGTLKREET
+374 EIGTLEREVT
-384 TSVTTEVIPEEVKP
+384 ASVTTEVVPEEVKH

-418 QIRETPITETMDLS
+418 QIRETPITEVMDLS

-515 ALVIKRLISKEYR
+515 ALVIKKLISKEYR

-559 FQNGFKKAMNMKRN
+559 FQNGFKKAMSMIKNRPE
-573 KVEDDLNDLN
+573 EDLKDLDEQV
-583 EEVAAAVGRGR
+583 EEVVGRGR

>member
-1 MNDEVFNLLG
+1 MNDDVFNLLG

-22 FLKATENVDLK
+22 FLKATENIDLK
-33 TVVEELVELK
+33 TVVDELVELK
-43 STLDKKANEEV
+43 NAMDKKANEEV
-54 DVLTVSKDIMNSVEN
+54 DVLTISKDIMNSVEN
-69 IDFIIKGDDIVK
+69 IDFIIKGDELVK
-81 SSSAESLK
+81 SSNEESLK
-89 QITETMAKFKESF
+89 RIDNAMAKFRESF
-102 KFIGEYIAS
+102 RFIGEYIIS
-111 EKTLRQREEDYLA
+111 ERNLRQREEDYLA

-148 REVLRLKNAVI
+148 REVLRLKNAEE
-159 VCKNAGIEA
+159 VCKKAYIQA
-168 FDLFVENKKHYE
+168 FDLFIENKKHYE
-180 ESVRNVDIKEFKEV
+180 NSIKNVDIREFKDI
-194 LLEIVLD
+194 LSNIVYD
-201 LERIINSLSLTA
+201 LERIINSLSLNS
-213 KNKIALRGILNQ
+213 KNKNEIEKIIREMKSITSNQ
-225 MKDSVSNKVLQDKFD
+225 ELQEQFD

-245 YSLQFVGKEAA
+245 YSLKYVGKEEA
-256 MVKDEMP
+256 MVKDEFV
-263 GETIEENIAEGFER
+263 ENVSESFER

-289 TSNPLDEKNPEKIE
+289 VPNPLDEKNPEKIE

-322 NEFELEDTKSTIY
+322 NEFELEDTNSPVY
-335 DAKINCDKSIKELTL
+335 DAKINCDKSIKELIL

-374 EIGTLKREET
+374 EIGTLEREVT
-384 TSVTTEVIPEEVKP
+384 ASVTTEVVPEEVKP

-418 QIRETPITETMDLS
+418 QIRETPITEVMDLS

-515 ALVIKRLISKEYR
+515 ALVIKKLISKEYR

-559 FQNGFKKAMNMKRN
+559 FQNGFKKAMSMIKNRPE
-573 KVEDDLNDLN
+573 EDLKDLDEQV
-583 EEVAAAVGRGR
+583 EEVVGRGR

>member
-1 MNDEVFNLLG
+1 MNDDVFNLLG

-22 FLKATENVDLK
+22 FLKATENIDLK
-33 TVVEELVELK
+33 TVVDELVELK
-43 STLDKKANEEV
+43 NAMDKKANEEV
-54 DVLTVSKDIMNSVEN
+54 DVLTISKDIMNSVEN
-69 IDFIIKGDDIVK
+69 IDFIIKGDELVK
-81 SSSAESLK
+81 SSNEESLK
-89 QITETMAKFKESF
+89 RIDNAMAKFRESF
-102 KFIGEYIAS
+102 RFIGEYIIS
-111 EKTLRQREEDYLA
+111 ERNLRQREEDYLA
-124 AKSDLENAI
+124 AKSDLGNAI

-148 REVLRLKNAVI
+148 REVLRLKNAEE
-159 VCKNAGIEA
+159 VCKKAYIQA
-168 FDLFVENKKHYE
+168 FDLFIENKKHYE
-180 ESVRNVDIKEFKEV
+180 NSIKNVDIREFKDI
-194 LLEIVLD
+194 LSNIVYD
-201 LERIINSLSLTA
+201 LERIINSLSLNS
-213 KNKIALRGILNQ
+213 KNKNEIEKIIREMKSITSNQ
-225 MKDSVSNKVLQDKFD
+225 ELQEQFD

-245 YSLQFVGKEAA
+245 YSLKYVGKEEA
-256 MVKDEMP
+256 MVKDEFV
-263 GETIEENIAEGFER
+263 ENVSESFER

-322 NEFELEDTKSTIY
+322 NEFELEDTNSPVY
-335 DAKINCDKSIKELTL
+335 DAKINCDKSIKELIL

-374 EIGTLKREET
+374 EIGTLEREVT
-384 TSVTTEVIPEEVKP
+384 ASVTTEVVPEEVKP

-418 QIRETPITETMDLS
+418 QIRETPITEVMDLS

-515 ALVIKRLISKEYR
+515 ALVIKKLISKEYR

-559 FQNGFKKAMNMKRN
+559 FQNGFKKAMSMIKNRPE
-573 KVEDDLNDLN
+573 EDLKDLDEQV
-583 EEVAAAVGRGR
+583 EEVVGRGR

>member
-1 MNDEVFNLLG
+1 MNDDVFNLLG

-22 FLKATENVDLK
+22 FLKATENIDLK
-33 TVVEELVELK
+33 TVVDELVELK
-43 STLDKKANEEV
+43 NAMDKKANEEV
-54 DVLTVSKDIMNSVEN
+54 DVLTISKDIMNSVEN
-69 IDFIIKGDDIVK
+69 IDFIIKGDELVK
-81 SSSAESLK
+81 SSNEESLK
-89 QITETMAKFKESF
+89 RIDNAMAKFRESF
-102 KFIGEYIAS
+102 RFIGEYIAS
-111 EKTLRQREEDYLA
+111 ERTLRQREEDYLA

-148 REVLRLKNAVI
+148 REVLRLKNAEE
-159 VCKNAGIEA
+159 VCKKAYIQA
-168 FDLFVENKKHYE
+168 FDLFIENKKHYE
-180 ESVRNVDIKEFKEV
+180 NSIKNVDIREFKDI
-194 LLEIVLD
+194 LSNIVYD
-201 LERIINSLSLTA
+201 LERIINSLSLNS
-213 KNKIALRGILNQ
+213 KNKNEIEKIIREMKSITSNQ
-225 MKDSVSNKVLQDKFD
+225 ELQEQFD

-245 YSLQFVGKEAA
+245 YSLKYVGKEEA
-256 MVKDEMP
+256 MVKDEFV
-263 GETIEENIAEGFER
+263 ENVSESFER

-289 TSNPLDEKNPEKIE
+289 VPNPLDEKNPEKIE

-322 NEFELEDTKSTIY
+322 NEFELEDTNSPVY
-335 DAKINCDKSIKELTL
+335 DAKINCDKSIKELIL

-374 EIGTLKREET
+374 EIGTLEREVT
-384 TSVTTEVIPEEVKP
+384 SSVTTEVVPEEVKP

-418 QIRETPITETMDLS
+418 QIRETPITEVMDLS

-515 ALVIKRLISKEYR
+515 ALVIKKLISKEYR

-559 FQNGFKKAMNMKRN
+559 FQNGFKKAMSMIKNRPE
-573 KVEDDLNDLN
+573 EDLKDLDEQV
-583 EEVAAAVGRGR
+583 EEVVGRGR

>member
-1 MNDEVFNLLG
+1 MNDDVFNLLG

-22 FLKATENVDLK
+22 FLKATENIDLK
-33 TVVEELVELK
+33 TVVDELVELK
-43 STLDKKANEEV
+43 NAMDKKANEEV
-54 DVLTVSKDIMNSVEN
+54 DVLTISKDIMNSVEN
-69 IDFIIKGDDIVK
+69 IDFIIKGDELVK
-81 SSSAESLK
+81 SSNEESLK
-89 QITETMAKFKESF
+89 RIDNAMAKFRESF
-102 KFIGEYIAS
+102 RFIGEYIIS
-111 EKTLRQREEDYLA
+111 ERNLRQREEDYLA

-148 REVLRLKNAVI
+148 REVLRLKNAEE
-159 VCKNAGIEA
+159 VCKKAYIQA
-168 FDLFVENKKHYE
+168 FDLFIENKKHYE
-180 ESVRNVDIKEFKEV
+180 NSIKNVDIREFKDI
-194 LLEIVLD
+194 LSNIVYD
-201 LERIINSLSLTA
+201 LERIINSLSLNS
-213 KNKIALRGILNQ
+213 KNKNEIEKIIREMKSITSNQ
-225 MKDSVSNKVLQDKFD
+225 ELQEQFD

-245 YSLQFVGKEAA
+245 YSLKYVGKEEA
-256 MVKDEMP
+256 MVKDEFV
-263 GETIEENIAEGFER
+263 ENVSESFER

-289 TSNPLDEKNPEKIE
+289 VPNPLDEKNPEKIE

-322 NEFELEDTKSTIY
+322 NEFELEDTNSPVY
-335 DAKINCDKSIKELTL
+335 DAKINCDKSIKELIL

-418 QIRETPITETMDLS
+418 QIRETPITEVMDLS

-515 ALVIKRLISKEYR
+515 ALVIKKLISKEYR

-559 FQNGFKKAMNMKRN
+559 FQNGFKKAMSMIKNRPE
-573 KVEDDLNDLN
+573 EDLKDLDEQV
-583 EEVAAAVGRGR
+583 EEVVGRGR

>member
-1 MNDEVFNLLG
+1 MNDDVFNLLG

-22 FLKATENVDLK
+22 FLKATENIDLK
-33 TVVEELVELK
+33 TVVDELVELK
-43 STLDKKANEEV
+43 NAMDKKANEEV
-54 DVLTVSKDIMNSVEN
+54 DVLTISKDIMNSVEN
-69 IDFIIKGDDIVK
+69 IDFIIKGDELVK
-81 SSSAESLK
+81 SSNEESLK
-89 QITETMAKFKESF
+89 RIDNAMAKFRESF
-102 KFIGEYIAS
+102 RFIGEYIAS
-111 EKTLRQREEDYLA
+111 ERTLRQREEDYLA

-148 REVLRLKNAVI
+148 REVLRLKNAEE
-159 VCKNAGIEA
+159 VCKKAYIQA
-168 FDLFVENKKHYE
+168 FDLFIENKKHYE
-180 ESVRNVDIKEFKEV
+180 NSIKNVDIREFKDI
-194 LLEIVLD
+194 LSNIVYD
-201 LERIINSLSLTA
+201 LERIINSLSLNS
-213 KNKIALRGILNQ
+213 KNKNEIEKIIREMKSITSNQ
-225 MKDSVSNKVLQDKFD
+225 ELQEQFD

-245 YSLQFVGKEAA
+245 YSLKYVGKEEA
-256 MVKDEMP
+256 MVKDEFV
-263 GETIEENIAEGFER
+263 ENVSESFER

-289 TSNPLDEKNPEKIE
+289 VPNPLDEKNPEKIE

-322 NEFELEDTKSTIY
+322 NEFELEDTNSPVY
-335 DAKINCDKSIKELTL
+335 DAKINCDKSIKELIL

-374 EIGTLKREET
+374 EIGTLEREVT
-384 TSVTTEVIPEEVKP
+384 APVTTEVVPEEVKP

-418 QIRETPITETMDLS
+418 QIRETPITEVMDLS

-515 ALVIKRLISKEYR
+515 ALVIKKLISKEYR

-559 FQNGFKKAMNMKRN
+559 FQNGFKKAMSMIKNRPE
-573 KVEDDLNDLN
+573 EDLKDLDEQV
-583 EEVAAAVGRGR
+583 EEVVGRGR

>member
-1 MNDEVFNLLG
+1 MKDDVFNLLG

-22 FLKATENVDLK
+22 FLKATENIDLK
-33 TVVEELVELK
+33 TVVDELVELK
-43 STLDKKANEEV
+43 NAMDKKANEEV
-54 DVLTVSKDIMNSVEN
+54 DVLTISKDIMNSVEN
-69 IDFIIKGDDIVK
+69 IDFIIKGDELVK
-81 SSSAESLK
+81 SSNEESLK
-89 QITETMAKFKESF
+89 RIDNAMAKFRESF
-102 KFIGEYIAS
+102 RFIGEYIIS
-111 EKTLRQREEDYLA
+111 ERNLRQREEDYLA

-148 REVLRLKNAVI
+148 REVLRLKNAEE
-159 VCKNAGIEA
+159 VCKKAYIQA
-168 FDLFVENKKHYE
+168 FDLFIENKKHYE
-180 ESVRNVDIKEFKEV
+180 NSIKNVDIREFKDI
-194 LLEIVLD
+194 LSNIVYD
-201 LERIINSLSLTA
+201 LERIINSLSLNS
-213 KNKIALRGILNQ
+213 KNKNEIEKIIREMKSITSNQ
-225 MKDSVSNKVLQDKFD
+225 ELQEQFD

-245 YSLQFVGKEAA
+245 YSLQFVGKEES
-256 MVKDEMP
+256 MVKDEFV
-263 GETIEENIAEGFER
+263 ENVSESFER

-374 EIGTLKREET
+374 EIGTLEREVT
-384 TSVTTEVIPEEVKP
+384 ASVTTEVVTEEVKP

-418 QIRETPITETMDLS
+418 QIRETPITEVMDLS

-515 ALVIKRLISKEYR
+515 ALVIKKLISKEYR

-559 FQNGFKKAMNMKRN
+559 FQNGFKKAMSMIKNRPE
-573 KVEDDLNDLN
+573 EDLKDLDEQV
-583 EEVAAAVGRGR
+583 EEVVGRGR

>member
-1 MNDEVFNLLG
+1 MNDDVFNLLG

-22 FLKATENVDLK
+22 FLKATENIDLK
-33 TVVEELVELK
+33 TVVDELVELK
-43 STLDKKANEEV
+43 NAMDKKANEEV
-54 DVLTVSKDIMNSVEN
+54 DVLTISKDIMNSVEN
-69 IDFIIKGDDIVK
+69 IDFIIKGDELVK
-81 SSSAESLK
+81 SSNEESLK
-89 QITETMAKFKESF
+89 RIDNAMAKFRESF
-102 KFIGEYIAS
+102 RFIGEYIIS
-111 EKTLRQREEDYLA
+111 ERNLRQREEDYLA

-148 REVLRLKNAVI
+148 REVLRLKNAEE
-159 VCKNAGIEA
+159 VCKKAYIQA
-168 FDLFVENKKHYE
+168 FDLFIENKKHYE
-180 ESVRNVDIKEFKEV
+180 NSIKNVDIREFKDI
-194 LLEIVLD
+194 LSNIVYD
-201 LERIINSLSLTA
+201 LERIINSLSLNS
-213 KNKIALRGILNQ
+213 KNKNEIEKIIREMKSITSNQ
-225 MKDSVSNKVLQDKFD
+225 ELQEQFD

-245 YSLQFVGKEAA
+245 YSLKYVGKEEA
-256 MVKDEMP
+256 MVKDEFV
-263 GETIEENIAEGFER
+263 ENVSESFER

-289 TSNPLDEKNPEKIE
+289 VPNPLDEKNPEKIE

-322 NEFELEDTKSTIY
+322 NEFELEDTNSPVY
-335 DAKINCDKSIKELTL
+335 DAKINCDKSIKELIL

-374 EIGTLKREET
+374 EIGTLEREVT
-384 TSVTTEVIPEEVKP
+384 ASVTTEVVPEEVKP

-418 QIRETPITETMDLS
+418 QIRETPITEVMDLS

-485 VKKLLTASAVVGI
+485 VKKLLTASAVVRI

-515 ALVIKRLISKEYR
+515 ALVIKKLISKEYR

-559 FQNGFKKAMNMKRN
+559 FQNGFKKAMSMIKNRPE
-573 KVEDDLNDLN
+573 EDLKDLDEQV
-583 EEVAAAVGRGR
+583 EEVVGRGR

>member
-1 MNDEVFNLLG
+1 MNDDVFNLLG

-22 FLKATENVDLK
+22 FLKATENIDLK
-33 TVVEELVELK
+33 TVVDELVELK
-43 STLDKKANEEV
+43 NAMDKKANEEV
-54 DVLTVSKDIMNSVEN
+54 DVLTISKDIMNYVEN
-69 IDFIIKGDDIVK
+69 IDFIIKGDELVK
-81 SSSAESLK
+81 SSNEESLK
-89 QITETMAKFKESF
+89 RIDNAMAKFRESF
-102 KFIGEYIAS
+102 RFIGEYIIS
-111 EKTLRQREEDYLA
+111 ERNLRQREEDYLA
-124 AKSDLENAI
+124 AKNDLENAI

-148 REVLRLKNAVI
+148 REVLRLKNAEE
-159 VCKNAGIEA
+159 VCKKAYIQA
-168 FDLFVENKKHYE
+168 FDLFIENKKHYE
-180 ESVRNVDIKEFKEV
+180 NSIKNVDIREFKDI
-194 LLEIVLD
+194 LSNIVYD
-201 LERIINSLSLTA
+201 LERIINSLSLNS
-213 KNKIALRGILNQ
+213 KNKNEIEKIIREMKSITSNQ
-225 MKDSVSNKVLQDKFD
+225 ELQEQFD

-245 YSLQFVGKEAA
+245 YSLKYVGKEEA
-256 MVKDEMP
+256 MVKDEFV
-263 GETIEENIAEGFER
+263 ENVSESFER

-289 TSNPLDEKNPEKIE
+289 VPNPLDEKNPEKIE

-322 NEFELEDTKSTIY
+322 NEFELEDTNSPVY
-335 DAKINCDKSIKELTL
+335 DAKINCDKSIKELIL

-374 EIGTLKREET
+374 EIGTLEREVT
-384 TSVTTEVIPEEVKP
+384 ASVTTEVVPEEVKP

-418 QIRETPITETMDLS
+418 QIRETPITEVMDLS

-515 ALVIKRLISKEYR
+515 ALVIKKLISKEYR

-559 FQNGFKKAMNMKRN
+559 FQNGFKKAMSMIKNRPE
-573 KVEDDLNDLN
+573 EDLKDLDEQV
-583 EEVAAAVGRGR
+583 EEVVGRGR

>member
-1 MNDEVFNLLG
+1 MNDDVFNLLG

-22 FLKATENVDLK
+22 FLKATENIDLK
-33 TVVEELVELK
+33 TVVDELVELK
-43 STLDKKANEEV
+43 NAMDKKANEEV
-54 DVLTVSKDIMNSVEN
+54 DVLTISKDIMNSVEN
-69 IDFIIKGDDIVK
+69 IDFIIKGDELVK
-81 SSSAESLK
+81 SSNEESLK
-89 QITETMAKFKESF
+89 RIDNAMAKFRESF
-102 KFIGEYIAS
+102 RFIGEYIIS
-111 EKTLRQREEDYLA
+111 ERNLRQREEDYLA

-148 REVLRLKNAVI
+148 REVLRLKNAEE
-159 VCKNAGIEA
+159 VCKKAYIQA
-168 FDLFVENKKHYE
+168 FDLFIENKKHYE
-180 ESVRNVDIKEFKEV
+180 NSIKNVDIREFKDI
-194 LLEIVLD
+194 LSNIVYD
-201 LERIINSLSLTA
+201 LERIINSLSLNS
-213 KNKIALRGILNQ
+213 KNKNEIEKIIREMKSITSNQ
-225 MKDSVSNKVLQDKFD
+225 ELQEQFD
-240 ALCQK
+240 TLCQK
-245 YSLQFVGKEAA
+245 YSLKYVGKEEA
-256 MVKDEMP
+256 MVKDEFV
-263 GETIEENIAEGFER
+263 ENVSESFER

-374 EIGTLKREET
+374 EIGTLKKEEIA
-384 TSVTTEVIPEEVKP
+384 SVTPEEVKP

-515 ALVIKRLISKEYR
+515 ALVIKKLISKEYR

-559 FQNGFKKAMNMKRN
+559 FQNGFKKAMSMIKNRPE
-573 KVEDDLNDLN
+573 EDLKDLDEQV
-583 EEVAAAVGRGR
+583 EEVVGRGR

>member
-1 MNDEVFNLLG
+1 MNDDVFNLLG

-22 FLKATENVDLK
+22 FLKATENIDLK
-33 TVVEELVELK
+33 TVVDELVELK
-43 STLDKKANEEV
+43 NAMDKKANEEV
-54 DVLTVSKDIMNSVEN
+54 DVLTISKDIMNSVEN
-69 IDFIIKGDDIVK
+69 IDFIIKGDELVK
-81 SSSAESLK
+81 SSNEESLK
-89 QITETMAKFKESF
+89 RIDNAMAKFRESF
-102 KFIGEYIAS
+102 RFIGEYIAS
-111 EKTLRQREEDYLA
+111 ERTLRQREEDYLA

-148 REVLRLKNAVI
+148 REVLRLKNAEE
-159 VCKNAGIEA
+159 VCKKAYIQA
-168 FDLFVENKKHYE
+168 FDLFIENKKHYE
-180 ESVRNVDIKEFKEV
+180 NSIKNVDIREFKDI
-194 LLEIVLD
+194 LSNIVYD
-201 LERIINSLSLTA
+201 LERIINSLSLNS
-213 KNKIALRGILNQ
+213 KNKNEIEKIIREMKSITSNQ
-225 MKDSVSNKVLQDKFD
+225 ELQEQFD

-245 YSLQFVGKEAA
+245 YSLKYVGKEES
-256 MVKDEMP
+256 MVKDEFV
-263 GETIEENIAEGFER
+263 ENVSESFER

-374 EIGTLKREET
+374 EIGTLEREVT
-384 TSVTTEVIPEEVKP
+384 ASVTTEVVPEEVKP

-418 QIRETPITETMDLS
+418 QIRETPITDVMDLS

-515 ALVIKRLISKEYR
+515 ALVIKKLISKEYR

-559 FQNGFKKAMNMKRN
+559 FQNGFKKAMSMIKNRPE
-573 KVEDDLNDLN
+573 EDLKDLDEQV
-583 EEVAAAVGRGR
+583 EEVVGRGR

>member
-1 MNDEVFNLLG
+1 MNDDVFNLLG

-22 FLKATENVDLK
+22 FLKATENIDLK
-33 TVVEELVELK
+33 TVVDELVELK
-43 STLDKKANEEV
+43 NAMDKKANEEV
-54 DVLTVSKDIMNSVEN
+54 DVLTISKDIMNSVEN
-69 IDFIIKGDDIVK
+69 IDFIIKGDELVK
-81 SSSAESLK
+81 SSNEESLK
-89 QITETMAKFKESF
+89 RIDNAMAKFRESF
-102 KFIGEYIAS
+102 RFIGEYIIS
-111 EKTLRQREEDYLA
+111 ERNLRQREEDYLA

-148 REVLRLKNAVI
+148 REVLRLKNAEE
-159 VCKNAGIEA
+159 VCKKAYIQA
-168 FDLFVENKKHYE
+168 FDLFIENKKHYE
-180 ESVRNVDIKEFKEV
+180 NSIKNVDIREFKDI
-194 LLEIVLD
+194 LSNIVYD
-201 LERIINSLSLTA
+201 LERIINSLSLNS
-213 KNKIALRGILNQ
+213 KNKNEIEKIIREMKSITSNQ
-225 MKDSVSNKVLQDKFD
+225 ELQEQFD

-245 YSLQFVGKEAA
+245 YSLKYVGKEEA
-256 MVKDEMP
+256 MVKDEFV
-263 GETIEENIAEGFER
+263 ENVSESFER

-289 TSNPLDEKNPEKIE
+289 VPNPLDEKNPEKIE

-322 NEFELEDTKSTIY
+322 NEFELEDTNSPVY
-335 DAKINCDKSIKELTL
+335 DAKINCDKSIKELIL

-374 EIGTLKREET
+374 EIGTLEREVT
-384 TSVTTEVIPEEVKP
+384 ASVTTEVVPGDVKP

-418 QIRETPITETMDLS
+418 QIRETPITEVMDLS

-515 ALVIKRLISKEYR
+515 ALVIKKLISKEYR

-559 FQNGFKKAMNMKRN
+559 FQNGFKKAMSMIKNRPE
-573 KVEDDLNDLN
+573 EDLKDLDEQV
-583 EEVAAAVGRGR
+583 EEVVGRGR

>member
-1 MNDEVFNLLG
+1 MKDDVFNLLG

-22 FLKATENVDLK
+22 FLKATENIDLK
-33 TVVEELVELK
+33 TVVDELVELK
-43 STLDKKANEEV
+43 NAMDKKANEEV
-54 DVLTVSKDIMNSVEN
+54 DVLTISKDIMNSVEN
-69 IDFIIKGDDIVK
+69 IDFIIKGDELVK
-81 SSSAESLK
+81 SSNEESLK
-89 QITETMAKFKESF
+89 RIDNAMAKFRESF
-102 KFIGEYIAS
+102 RFIGEYIIS
-111 EKTLRQREEDYLA
+111 ERTLRQREEDYLA

-148 REVLRLKNAVI
+148 REVLRLKNAEE
-159 VCKNAGIEA
+159 VCKKAYIQA
-168 FDLFVENKKHYE
+168 FDLFIENKKHYE
-180 ESVRNVDIKEFKEV
+180 NSIKNVDIREFKDI
-194 LLEIVLD
+194 LSNIVYD
-201 LERIINSLSLTA
+201 LERIINSLSLNS
-213 KNKIALRGILNQ
+213 KNKNEIEKIIREMKSITSNQ
-225 MKDSVSNKVLQDKFD
+225 ELQEQFD

-245 YSLQFVGKEAA
+245 YSLKYVGKEEA
-256 MVKDEMP
+256 MVKDEFV
-263 GETIEENIAEGFER
+263 ENVSESFER

-289 TSNPLDEKNPEKIE
+289 VPNPLDEKNPEKIE

-322 NEFELEDTKSTIY
+322 NEFELEDTNSPVY
-335 DAKINCDKSIKELTL
+335 DAKINCDKSIKELIL

-374 EIGTLKREET
+374 EIGTLEREVT
-384 TSVTTEVIPEEVKP
+384 ASVTTEVVPEEVKP

-408 PVVLPENDFD
+408 PVVLSENDFD
-418 QIRETPITETMDLS
+418 QIRETPITEVMDLS

-515 ALVIKRLISKEYR
+515 ALVIKKLISKEYR

-559 FQNGFKKAMNMKRN
+559 FQNGFKKAMSMIKNRPE
-573 KVEDDLNDLN
+573 EDLKDLDEQV
-583 EEVAAAVGRGR
+583 EEVVGRGR

>member
-1 MNDEVFNLLG
+1 MNDDVFNLLG

-22 FLKATENVDLK
+22 FLKATENIDLK
-33 TVVEELVELK
+33 TVVDELVELK
-43 STLDKKANEEV
+43 NAMDKKANEEV
-54 DVLTVSKDIMNSVEN
+54 DVLTISKDIMNSVEN
-69 IDFIIKGDDIVK
+69 IDFIIKGDELVK
-81 SSSAESLK
+81 SSNEESLK
-89 QITETMAKFKESF
+89 RIDNAMAKFRESF
-102 KFIGEYIAS
+102 RFIGEYIAS
-111 EKTLRQREEDYLA
+111 ERTLRQREEDYLA

-148 REVLRLKNAVI
+148 REVLRLKNAEE
-159 VCKNAGIEA
+159 VCKKAYIQA
-168 FDLFVENKKHYE
+168 FDLFIENKKHYE
-180 ESVRNVDIKEFKEV
+180 NSIKNVDIREFKDI
-194 LLEIVLD
+194 LSNIVYD
-201 LERIINSLSLTA
+201 LERIINSLSLNS
-213 KNKIALRGILNQ
+213 KNKNEIEKIIREMKSITSNQ
-225 MKDSVSNKVLQDKFD
+225 ELQEQFD

-245 YSLQFVGKEAA
+245 YSLKYVGKEEA
-256 MVKDEMP
+256 MVKDEFV
-263 GETIEENIAEGFER
+263 ENVSEGFER

-289 TSNPLDEKNPEKIE
+289 VPNPLDEKNPEKIE

-322 NEFELEDTKSTIY
+322 NEFELEDTNSPVY
-335 DAKINCDKSIKELTL
+335 DAKINCDKSIKELIL

-374 EIGTLKREET
+374 EIGTLEREVT
-384 TSVTTEVIPEEVKP
+384 ASVTTEVVPEEVKP

-418 QIRETPITETMDLS
+418 QIRETPITEVMDLS

-515 ALVIKRLISKEYR
+515 ALVIKKLISKEYR

-559 FQNGFKKAMNMKRN
+559 FQNGFKKAMSMIKNRPE
-573 KVEDDLNDLN
+573 EDLKDLDEQV
-583 EEVAAAVGRGR
+583 EEVVGRGR

>member
-1 MNDEVFNLLG
+1 MNDDVFNLLG

-22 FLKATENVDLK
+22 FLKATENIDLK
-33 TVVEELVELK
+33 TVVDELVELK
-43 STLDKKANEEV
+43 NAMDKKANEEV
-54 DVLTVSKDIMNSVEN
+54 DVLTISKDIMNSVEN
-69 IDFIIKGDDIVK
+69 IDFIIKGDELVK
-81 SSSAESLK
+81 SSNEESLK
-89 QITETMAKFKESF
+89 RIDNAMAKFRESF
-102 KFIGEYIAS
+102 RFIGEYIIS
-111 EKTLRQREEDYLA
+111 ERTLRQREEDYLA

-148 REVLRLKNAVI
+148 REVLRLKNAEE
-159 VCKNAGIEA
+159 VCKKAYIQA
-168 FDLFVENKKHYE
+168 FDLFIENKKHYE
-180 ESVRNVDIKEFKEV
+180 NSIKNVDIREFKDI
-194 LLEIVLD
+194 LSNIVYD
-201 LERIINSLSLTA
+201 LERIINSLSLNS
-213 KNKIALRGILNQ
+213 KNKNEIEKIIREMKSITSNQ
-225 MKDSVSNKVLQDKFD
+225 ELQEQFD

-245 YSLQFVGKEAA
+245 YSLKYVGKEEA
-256 MVKDEMP
+256 MVKDEFV
-263 GETIEENIAEGFER
+263 ENVSENFER

-289 TSNPLDEKNPEKIE
+289 VPNPLDEKNPEKIE

-374 EIGTLKREET
+374 EIGTLEREVT
-384 TSVTTEVIPEEVKP
+384 ASVTTEVVPEEVKP

-418 QIRETPITETMDLS
+418 QIRETPITEVMDLS

-515 ALVIKRLISKEYR
+515 ALVIKKLISKEYR

-559 FQNGFKKAMNMKRN
+559 FQNGFKKAMSMIKNRPE
-573 KVEDDLNDLN
+573 EDLKDLDEQV
-583 EEVAAAVGRGR
+583 EEVVGRGR

>member
-33 TVVEELVELK
+33 TVVDELVELK

-69 IDFIIKGDDIVK
+69 IDFIIKGDDLVK
-81 SSSAESLK
+81 SSSEESLK
-89 QITETMAKFKESF
+89 RITETMAKFRESF

-111 EKTLRQREEDYLA
+111 ERTLRQREEDYLA

-148 REVLRLKNAVI
+148 REVLRLKNAEE
-159 VCKNAGIEA
+159 VCKKAYIQA
-168 FDLFVENKKHYE
+168 FDLFIENKKHYE
-180 ESVRNVDIKEFKEV
+180 NSIKNVDIREFKDI
-194 LLEIVLD
+194 LSNIVYD
-201 LERIINSLSLTA
+201 LERIINSLSLNS
-213 KNKIALRGILNQ
+213 KNKNEIEKIIREMKSITSNQ
-225 MKDSVSNKVLQDKFD
+225 ELQEQFD
-240 ALCQK
+240 TLCQK
-245 YSLQFVGKEAA
+245 YSLKYVGKEEA
-256 MVKDEMP
+256 MVKDEFV
-263 GETIEENIAEGFER
+263 ENVSESFER
-277 DHNIWTTPVEPI
+277 NHNIWTTPVEPI
-289 TSNPLDEKNPEKIE
+289 VPNPLDEKNPEKIE

-322 NEFELEDTKSTIY
+322 NEFELEDTNSPVY
-335 DAKINCDKSIKELTL
+335 DAKINCDKSIKELIL

>member
-1 MNDEVFNLLG
+1 MNDDVFNLLG

-22 FLKATENVDLK
+22 FLKATENIDLK
-33 TVVEELVELK
+33 TVVDELVELK
-43 STLDKKANEEV
+43 NAMDKKANEEV
-54 DVLTVSKDIMNSVEN
+54 DVLTISKDIMNYVEN
-69 IDFIIKGDDIVK
+69 IDFIIKGDELVK
-81 SSSAESLK
+81 SSNEESLK
-89 QITETMAKFKESF
+89 RIDNAMAKFRESF
-102 KFIGEYIAS
+102 RFIGEYIIS
-111 EKTLRQREEDYLA
+111 ERNLRQREEDYLA

-148 REVLRLKNAVI
+148 REVLRLKNAEE
-159 VCKNAGIEA
+159 VCKKAYIQA
-168 FDLFVENKKHYE
+168 FDLFIENKKHYE
-180 ESVRNVDIKEFKEV
+180 NSIKNVDIREFKDI
-194 LLEIVLD
+194 LSNIVYD
-201 LERIINSLSLTA
+201 LERIINSLSLNS
-213 KNKIALRGILNQ
+213 KNKNEIEKIIREMKSITSNQ
-225 MKDSVSNKVLQDKFD
+225 ELQEQFD

-245 YSLQFVGKEAA
+245 YSLQFVGKEES
-256 MVKDEMP
+256 MVKDEFV
-263 GETIEENIAEGFER
+263 ENVSESFER

-374 EIGTLKREET
+374 EIGTLEREVT
-384 TSVTTEVIPEEVKP
+384 ASVTTEVVTEEVKP

-418 QIRETPITETMDLS
+418 QIRETPITEVMDLS

-515 ALVIKRLISKEYR
+515 ALVIKKLISKEYR

-559 FQNGFKKAMNMKRN
+559 FQNGFKKAMSMIKNRPE
-573 KVEDDLNDLN
+573 EDLKDLDEQV
-583 EEVAAAVGRGR
+583 EEVVGRGR